1 MTPPV
6 AGGLTQ
12 SLNLVA
18 PPGFTQH
25 VTGVLTLPRREVPKL
40 QKSTAENTALA
51 EQEIA
56 NVKKGSGV
64 RTTGKGGRHRLR
76 RTPRAGRLSC
86 AAREQKFEVAV
97 SLSGFLANDLVD
109 AHRVVVELVLLDPID
124 DARLSRVMAAVA
136 AIVMIDDH
144 FDGTVNTAAR

>member
-64 RTTGKGGRHRLR
+64 RTTGKGWSASAPSDPACRAPIVR
-76 RTPRAGRLSC
+76 RARAKIRGC
-86 AAREQKFEVAV
+86 YQPV
-97 SLSGFLANDLVD
+97 
-109 AHRVVVELVLLDPID
+109 RVP
-124 DARLSRVMAAVA
+124 SQ
-136 AIVMIDDH
+136 
-144 FDGTVNTAAR
+144 